1 MRLAALLL
9 VLPLA
14 AAAQQSAPVVRVE
27 YSNPGGTPTHWTLVL
42 RANGQGNFRA
52 EPAKPAPGLKT
63 IEVPTIDRGVQISP
77 DFAGRV
83 FRVATS
89 DRVLGNKCES
99 HFVQPTFIT
108 DYPVEMS
115 PLTKRHRSK
124 PALVER
130 FELMINGK
138 EMANAYSE
146 LNDPVDQRERFEE
159 QVKLMERG
167 DAEAMYIDHDLLR
180 ALEYGMPPTAGIGF
194 GIDRLCMLMTGQP
207 SIQDVLLFPQMRPE

>member
-9 VLPLA
+9 ALPLA
-14 AAAQQSAPVVRVE
+14 AAAQQSAPIVRVE

-99 HFVQPTFIT
+99 HLRVAFQGWKTIQYQGPEGKGSCTFNYSRDRQIQ
-108 DYPVEMS
+108 EMGES
-115 PLTKRHRSK
+115 
-124 PALVER
+124 LVAVAATLIEGAR
-130 FELMINGK
+130 LE
-138 EMANAYSE
+138 
-146 LNDPVDQRERFEE
+146 
-159 QVKLMERG
+159 
-167 DAEAMYIDHDLLR
+167 LLR
-180 ALEYGMPPTAGIGF
+180 QHDPLGLDRETSFMVEGAADGRLQQIGAIRNILES
-194 GIDRLCMLMTGQP
+194 LE
-207 SIQDVLLFPQMRPE
+207 QDPAVMEMVRKRIRILLARAER

>member
-99 HFVQPTFIT
+99 HLRVAFQGWKTIQYQGPEGKGSCTFNYSRDRQIQ
-108 DYPVEMS
+108 EMGES
-115 PLTKRHRSK
+115 
-124 PALVER
+124 LVAVAATLIEGAR
-130 FELMINGK
+130 LE
-138 EMANAYSE
+138 
-146 LNDPVDQRERFEE
+146 
-159 QVKLMERG
+159 
-167 DAEAMYIDHDLLR
+167 LLR
-180 ALEYGMPPTAGIGF
+180 QHDPLGLDRETSFMVEGAADGRLQQIGAIRNILES
-194 GIDRLCMLMTGQP
+194 LE
-207 SIQDVLLFPQMRPE
+207 QDPAVMEMVRKRIRILLARAER

>member
-99 HFVQPTFIT
+99 HLKVAFQGWKTIQYQGPEGKGSCTFNYSRDRQIQ
-108 DYPVEMS
+108 EMGES
-115 PLTKRHRSK
+115 
-124 PALVER
+124 LVAVAATLIEGAR
-130 FELMINGK
+130 LE
-138 EMANAYSE
+138 
-146 LNDPVDQRERFEE
+146 
-159 QVKLMERG
+159 
-167 DAEAMYIDHDLLR
+167 LLR
-180 ALEYGMPPTAGIGF
+180 QHDPLGLDRETSFMVEGAADGRLQQIGAIRNILES
-194 GIDRLCMLMTGQP
+194 LE
-207 SIQDVLLFPQMRPE
+207 QDPAVMEMVRKRIRILLARAER

>member
-99 HFVQPTFIT
+99 HLRVAFQGWKTIQYQGPEGKGSCTF
-108 DYPVEMS
+108 
-115 PLTKRHRSK
+115 
-124 PALVER
+124 
-130 FELMINGK
+130 N
-138 EMANAYSE
+138 YS
-146 LNDPVDQRERFEE
+146 R
-159 QVKLMERG
+159 
-167 DAEAMYIDHDLLR
+167 
-180 ALEYGMPPTAGIGF
+180 
-194 GIDRLCMLMTGQP
+194 DRQ
-207 SIQDVLLFPQMRPE
+207 I

>member
-99 HFVQPTFIT
+99 HLRVAFQGWKTIQYQGPEGQGSCTFNYSRDRQIQ
-108 DYPVEMS
+108 EMGES
-115 PLTKRHRSK
+115 
-124 PALVER
+124 LVAVAATLIEGAR
-130 FELMINGK
+130 LE
-138 EMANAYSE
+138 
-146 LNDPVDQRERFEE
+146 
-159 QVKLMERG
+159 
-167 DAEAMYIDHDLLR
+167 LLR
-180 ALEYGMPPTAGIGF
+180 QHDPLGLDRETSFMVEGAADGRLQQIGAIRNILES
-194 GIDRLCMLMTGQP
+194 LE
-207 SIQDVLLFPQMRPE
+207 QDPAVMEMVRKRIRILLARAER